1 MSNEE
6 YNKLEQEAILKKM
19 REINEEIAKK
29 FEELFGMQVPE
40 RSYSVGMTEQDNDI
54 TKNMKGRLEEQIRV
68 LDMLK
73 LYLNQIQQQNQAS
86 HPGSLPS
93 DVLDQPAEKLPAYP
107 LGGEPNNGNLNQTQ
121 EVTPLDSHPLGR

>member
-19 REINEEIAKK
+19 CEINEEIAKK

-73 LYLNQIQQQNQAS
+73 L
-86 HPGSLPS
+86 
-93 DVLDQPAEKLPAYP
+93 
-107 LGGEPNNGNLNQTQ
+107 
-121 EVTPLDSHPLGR
+121 

>member
-19 REINEEIAKK
+19 CEINEEIAKK

-86 HPGSLPS
+86 PPGSLPS
-93 DVLDQPAEKLPAYP
+93 DVLEKKKKKLPAYP